1 MADEETTPTPPLAEE
16 SATPPQEASPTPTEP
31 EAMASESVTEA
42 PPVEAQTA
50 QPETQTAQMGRN
62 EPIGSESAPVDGPL
76 PPEPEP
82 IFPESPAPTQS
93 ATPPATNITPPTD
106 SRQVASDRL
115 VQARASIQDRKRKK
129 LDKIMESL
137 NAKDPTTLKLRRVGE
152 ITNDEVEKLLHVSDA
167 TATRYLSA
175 LEKEGKIKQL
185 GKTGTGVVYTKI

>member
-62 EPIGSESAPVDGPL
+62 EPLPATSEPFDSAHDKPLPEQQPASQPSAPVL
-76 PPEPEP
+76 AFAP
-82 IFPESPAPTQS
+82 IVNLGRDVLSK
-93 ATPPATNITPPTD
+93 
-106 SRQVASDRL
+106 
-115 VQARASIQDRKRKK
+115 ARATIQSRKK
-129 LDKIMESL
+129 SKLEKIMTEL
-137 NAKDPTTLKLRRVGE
+137 EKKGKV
-152 ITNDEVEKLLHVSDA
+152 TNDEVEKLLHVSDA

-175 LEKEGKIKQL
+175 LEKEGKIKQV
-185 GKTGTGVVYTKI
+185 GKTGIGVVYEKI